1 MTTPPIRL
9 VPAVPARRRHRSV
22 VALLAA
28 AAVALTT
35 LLAAAP
41 AGAHEGDQT
50 YLYLDVSRTA
60 IAGRIESPL
69 DDLATVLGLDLT
81 GDDATVLAELEA
93 EAETIAAYY
102 AEHLTVT
109 VDGATWPAEVG
120 VGELFASDLPETDDE
135 YAVFPFEIAVPAGTD
150 VPRDFD
156 LTFDPFLDEIEG
168 RDALLLIGN
177 DWEGG
182 VFDNGNEIYAAFDAG
197 SRTQSVDLGDSGW
210 WKTIQA
216 SVSLGVNHIKTGPDH
231 VLFVLVLLL
240 PSVLVFGS
248 SWQPAPSFG
257 NALWRVTK
265 IVTMF
270 TVAHSITFTLAG
282 LGILPL
288 PPSRLV
294 ESIIAGSIA
303 VAALHNL
310 RPVAANKEW
319 WLSFAF
325 GLFHGMGFA
334 SLVEGLDVPRS
345 TQLLSLLGRNL
356 GIEIGQA
363 AVVVLCFPFLFLLA
377 RTRVYKP
384 FFVAGSLALAAISVG
399 WLIERVFDT
408 DLGMG
413 SITDPLVA
421 WPRAL
426 YVLILL
432 TIGAAALFAFERRND
447 RLVPPAPAPA

>member
-1 MTTPPIRL
+1 MTTIRS
-9 VPAVPARRRHRSV
+9 RRSIG
-22 VALLAA
+22 LAA
-28 AAVALTT
+28 ALLLALVT
-35 LLAAAP
+35 LLGAAP

-60 IAGRIESPL
+60 VGGRIESPL
-69 DDLATVLGLDLT
+69 DDVATVLGLDLT
-81 GDDATVLAELEA
+81 GDDATVTAELAA
-93 EAETIAAYY
+93 EAAAISSYY
-102 AEHLTVT
+102 EEHLFLT
-109 VDGATWPAEVG
+109 VDGATWPAEVA
-120 VGELFASDLPETDDE
+120 VGELFFSDLPETDDN
-135 YAVFPFEIAVPAGTD
+135 YAIFPFEIVVPDGAD
-150 VPRDFD
+150 VPRDFE
-156 LTFDPFLDEIEG
+156 LTFDPFVDEIEG

-182 VFDNGNEIYAAFDAG
+182 VFDNGHEIFAAFDAG
-197 SRTQSVDLGDSGW
+197 SRTQAVDLGDSGW
-210 WKTIQA
+210 WKTMQA
-216 SVSLGVNHIKTGPDH
+216 SVKLGVDHIKTGPDH

-248 SWQPAPSFG
+248 SWKPAPSFG

-282 LGILPL
+282 LDILPL

-319 WLSFAF
+319 VLSFAF

-413 SITDPLVA
+413 TITDPLVV
-421 WPRAL
+421 WPRVL
-426 YVLILL
+426 YILVAL
-432 TIGAAALFAFERRND
+432 TIGAAALFWFERSND